1 MWRYEE
7 WRAEDWNEAE
17 AGEKY
22 LVVGIIYTGN
32 MVEIGSG

>member
-7 WRAEDWNEAE
+7 WRAEDWNEAG

-22 LVVGIIYTGN
+22 LVVGIIYMG
-32 MVEIGSG
+32 EYG